1 MAFKHGNRGKKP
13 KQIIPEK
20 MKKHTL
26 KRYLSYGTYKPN
38 ILHVCERL
46 AEEEGILLSN
56 TRVKKRLYQEPSL
69 SPQFQRKTKKRLKK
83 RAKKKED
90 ENLENLASPAAE
102 NFLKA
107 PKKIHPSRPRKKFVG
122 ELIPNFI
129 S

>member
-38 ILHVCERL
+38 ILHFCEGL

-56 TRVKKRLYQEPSL
+56 TTSKKILYQEASL

-83 RAKKKED
+83 RAKKK
-90 ENLENLASPAAE
+90 
-102 NFLKA
+102 KM
-107 PKKIHPSRPRKKFVG
+107 RT
-122 ELIPNFI
+122 
-129 S
+129 

>member
-1 MAFKHGNRGKKP
+1 
-13 KQIIPEK
+13 

-56 TRVKKRLYQEPSL
+56 KTIKKILYQEASL

-83 RAKKKED
+83 RAKKK
-90 ENLENLASPAAE
+90 
-102 NFLKA
+102 KM
-107 PKKIHPSRPRKKFVG
+107 RT
-122 ELIPNFI
+122 
-129 S
+129 

>member
-1 MAFKHGNRGKKP
+1 M
-13 KQIIPEK
+13 E
-20 MKKHTL
+20 HTNPISFMSV
-26 KRYLSYGTYKPN
+26 KDWP
-38 ILHVCERL
+38 
-46 AEEEGILLSN
+46 ILLSN
-56 TRVKKRLYQEPSL
+56 TRVKKILYQEVSL

-90 ENLENLASPAAE
+90 ENLESLASPAAE